1 MRESEIVKLREKV
14 TRRIPGSLVASVRGF
29 GRGVRAAPPVGGTL
43 IAMGSQTR
51 YARSGAL
58 SIAYRTAGDG
68 PLDLV
73 YVPTWVGQVEVL
85 TEEPSIAAF
94 IDRLCSFSR
103 LISFDRRGSGLS
115 DPWDGMAAL
124 EDQMD
129 DVLAVM
135 HAAGSERAALM
146 GSLEGG
152 PLAMLFAAT
161 YPERV
166 GALILYATFAR
177 GTRAEGYGFAYSE
190 AERAVKFG
198 ALVDQWGNGATPA
211 SLAPSRASDP
221 EFLEWC
227 GRMER
232 YAASPGVIGK
242 IFDAVGQ
249 TDVRDVLPS
258 IRVPTLV
265 MHRRDD
271 SMLDVEHS
279 RYLARHIPG
288 ARLVEL
294 EGSDSLFSVGD
305 SEAILGEIEEFLTGT
320 RQLREPDRVLATVLF
335 TDICGSTER
344 AAEMGDSAWRS
355 LLGRHDELVRGEV
368 ARHRGRAIKSTG
380 DGVLA
385 TFDGP
390 ARAIGAARSIEE
402 AVRQLGIEI
411 RAGLHTG
418 ECEIIGDDVGGLA
431 VHIGARVLDK
441 AGPGEVLVSS
451 TVKDLVVGSNI
462 QFRERGAHELRGV
475 PGEWRLFQVG

>member
-1 MRESEIVKLREKV
+1 
-14 TRRIPGSLVASVRGF
+14 
-29 GRGVRAAPPVGGTL
+29 
-43 IAMGSQTR
+43 MGAQTR
-51 YARSGAL
+51 YARSGEL
-58 SIAYRTAGDG
+58 SIAYRTAGEG
-68 PLDLV
+68 PIDLV
-73 YVPTWVGQVEVL
+73 YVPSWVGQVEVL

-94 IDRLCSFSR
+94 IERLCSFSR

-115 DPWDGMAAL
+115 DPWFRMAVL
-124 EDQMD
+124 EEQMD

-135 HAAGSERAALM
+135 EAAGSERAALI

-166 GALILYATFAR
+166 SHLVLYASFAR
-177 GTRAEGYGFAYSE
+177 ATYAEGYEFAHSE
-190 AERAVKFG
+190 EERAAKFDV
-198 ALVDQWGNGATPA
+198 LIDQWGSGATPA
-211 SLAPSRASDP
+211 ALAPSRASDP
-221 EFLEWC
+221 KFLEWS

-232 YAASPGVIGK
+232 HAASPSMIRR

-271 SMLDVEHS
+271 TMIDVEHS
-279 RYLARHIPG
+279 RYLAEHIPG

-305 SEAILGEIEEFLTGT
+305 SEAVLGEIEEFLTGT
-320 RQLREPDRVLATVLF
+320 RHAREPDRVLATVLF

-344 AAEMGDSAWRS
+344 AAELGDSAWRS
-355 LLGRHDELVRGEV
+355 LLGRHDELVRAEV

-402 AVRQLGIEI
+402 SVRQLGIQI

-418 ECEIIGDDVGGLA
+418 ECEIIGNDVGGLA

-441 AGPGEVLVSS
+441 AAPGEVLVSS
-451 TVKDLVVGSNI
+451 TVKDLVVGSGI
-462 QFRERGAHELRGV
+462 QFQERGAHELRGI
-475 PGEWRLFQVG
+475 PGVWRLFQVG